1 MPEDAR
7 DWPTGRLL
15 SVAARLVEHSWED
28 LLRAQGITHA
38 GLIALHC
45 LGGGPMSQRALAQAC
60 RVTDQTISR
69 TVDRLNASGYVGKA
83 RDTEDLR
90 RKLITITSSGL
101 AIHDRIVSAQRADSL
116 VAAAVSDHA
125 ALRAQ
130 LIELVGALGSRKD
143 GTDTTASAVPARH
156 G

>member
-1 MPEDAR
+1 MPDDAQ

-28 LLRAQGITHA
+28 LLRTHGITHA

-45 LGGGPMSQRALAQAC
+45 LGGGPMAQRALAQAC

-69 TVDRLNASGYVGKA
+69 TVDRLHASGYVEKV
-83 RDTEDLR
+83 RDTKDLR
-90 RKLITITSSGL
+90 RKLITITPSGR
-101 AIHDRIVSAQRADSL
+101 AIHQQIVSAQRADAL
-116 VAAAVSDHA
+116 VATAVSDHA

-130 LIELVGALGSRKD
+130 LMELVTTLGVQSDRQT
-143 GTDTTASAVPARH
+143 GREGLSSA
-156 G
+156 